1 MLEPV
6 GADVAVVELGTAV
19 IVVTFDV
26 LIAELGTSQT
36 PSGATG
42 DHWAAELVAGSEPG
56 TVGTVDVVAFIEPAL
71 TFDV

>member
-36 PSGATG
+36 PSGAT
-42 DHWAAELVAGSEPG
+42 VIVEPG

>member
-36 PSGATG
+36 PSGATRMMSP
-42 DHWAAELVAGSEPG
+42 ELVAGVEPG